1 MKDLY
6 IIRKFV
12 YANSAEEA
20 YKKDKKTKVSEVYI
34 DNEFLKHKIEKL
46 IDKKIYSK
54 WNTTNHKK
62 EKE

>member
-12 YANSAEEA
+12 YASNAEEA

-34 DNEFLKHKIEKL
+34 DSDWLKSKTENI
-46 IDKKIYSK
+46 INKKIF
-54 WNTTNHKK
+54 NQ
-62 EKE
+62 

>member
-54 WNTTNHKK
+54 
-62 EKE
+62 